1 MLIIK
6 WNFTVEAVA
15 EALTIRRKAV
25 PQWRTAPDGT
35 KIRTVPMV
43 PRIDPGM
50 LHTLIVGQAGEGMG
64 FPSRSTQR
72 RLLECQIATLE
83 HQLAQLKEEGE

>member
-6 WNFTVEAVA
+6 WNSTVEAVA

-43 PRIDPGM
+43 PRIDPWM
-50 LHTLIVGQAGEGMG
+50 LHTLILGQAGEGMG
-64 FPSRSTQR
+64 FPSRSTR
-72 RLLECQIATLE
+72 MRLLECQIASLE
-83 HQLAQLKEEGE
+83 YELSRLREETR